1 MNAQEKKDD
10 QIKAA
15 LRETHDAIQPQDSWE
30 ALRDRIDKRL
40 CEKENSSAS
49 ISRLGRNVVFW
60 RRVALAAAAC
70 LVVTVTLL
78 IYTIKKTGTDRR
90 EQMAF
95 ADQGLLNQNQFE
107 QLNVAFSHVRELF
120 GEQCPWMVIDS
131 GGEGEIGVDGGTEV
145 TPDTSKVVV
154 IRLAVSFEGQK
165 LKKQYFDI
173 VTYPNQQVSF
183 SMAVNENSDLGV
195 SIKPFMASGGGIA
208 VEIRTGPESG
218 ARVGE
223 TVTVASDRF
232 TSLARVKSGGS
243 WVDIDAVGRVVS
255 NI

>member
-1 MNAQEKKDD
+1 MDDQENKDD
-10 QIKAA
+10 RIKAA
-15 LRETHDAIQPQDSWE
+15 LREAHDAIQPQDSWE

-40 CEKENSSAS
+40 YEKGSSPAS
-49 ISRLGRNVVFW
+49 TLRLSHNAVFW

-78 IYTIKKTGTDRR
+78 IYTIKNTGINRR

-95 ADQGLLNQNQFE
+95 AEQGLLNQNQLE
-107 QLNVAFSHVRELF
+107 QLNTAFSHVRELF

-131 GGEGEIGVDGGTEV
+131 GGEGEIGVNGGTEEA
-145 TPDTSKVVV
+145 TDTSKVIV
-154 IRLAVSFEGQK
+154 IRLAVNFEGQK

-183 SMAVNENSDLGV
+183 SMAVNEDSDLGV
-195 SIKPFMASGGGIA
+195 SVKPFMASGGGIA
-208 VEIRTGPESG
+208 VEIKTGPESG
-218 ARVGE
+218 DRAGE
-223 TVTVASDRF
+223 TVTVASDKF
-232 TSLARVKSGGS
+232 TSLTRVKSDGS
-243 WVDIDAVGRVVS
+243 WVDIDVVGRVVS